1 VPLKRV
7 KALSDPKAS
16 GADADQLVRI
26 GAVVFGVGVLC
37 IFAAVIPLFFGA
49 HDLPTA
55 LNVAA
60 GVLPP
65 VGFGLALWGLV
76 RNARA
81 AGAARREA
89 AERARVGDHV
99 E

>member
-7 KALSDPKAS
+7 KAPSEPAPS
-16 GADADQLVRI
+16 RAPGADVDQLVRI

-49 HDLPTA
+49 HNLPTA

-60 GVLPP
+60 GVLAPL
-65 VGFGLALWGLV
+65 GFGMALWGLV
-76 RNARA
+76 RGARA
-81 AGAARREA
+81 AGRARREA
-89 AERARVGDHV
+89 KALGE
-99 E
+99 